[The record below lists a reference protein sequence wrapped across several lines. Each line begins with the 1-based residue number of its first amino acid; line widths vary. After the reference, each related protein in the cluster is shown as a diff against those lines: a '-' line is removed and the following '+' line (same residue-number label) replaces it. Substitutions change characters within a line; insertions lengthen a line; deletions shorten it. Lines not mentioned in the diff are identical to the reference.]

1 MKLRYL
7 LKLIRAGSISIIVPN
22 KFEGN
27 LLQHRIGN
35 TVVKIIPVDT
45 WTMADLT
52 HNIVIEFPDDIPI
65 RMLYE
70 IEQSA
75 TNVIYS
81 EEIL

>member
-7 LKLIRAGSISIIVPN
+7 LKLIQQGSISIIVPN
-22 KFEGN
+22 KFEGT

-35 TVVKIIPVDT
+35 TEVKIISVDK

-52 HNIVIEFPDDIPI
+52 YNIVIEFPNDIPTSTLQI
-65 RMLYE
+65 

-75 TNVIYS
+75 ANVIYS

>member
-7 LKLIRAGSISIIVPN
+7 LKLIQQGSISIIVPN
-22 KFEGN
+22 KFEGI

-35 TVVKIIPVDT
+35 TEVKIIPVDK

-52 HNIVIEFPDDIPI
+52 YNIVIEFPNDIPTSTLQI
-65 RMLYE
+65 

-75 TNVIYS
+75 ANVIYS

>member
-22 KFEGN
+22 KFEGK

-35 TVVKIIPVDT
+35 IAVNIIPVDL
-45 WTMADLT
+45 WTSADLT
-52 HNIVIEFPDDIPI
+52 QNIVVEFPDDMPE
-65 RMLYE
+65 RTLYE
-70 IEQSA
+70 IEQTA

-81 EEIL
+81 EEIR